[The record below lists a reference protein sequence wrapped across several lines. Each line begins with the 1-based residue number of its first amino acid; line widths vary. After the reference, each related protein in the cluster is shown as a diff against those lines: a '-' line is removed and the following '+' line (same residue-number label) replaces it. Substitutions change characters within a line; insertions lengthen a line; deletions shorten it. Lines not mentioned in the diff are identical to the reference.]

1 MWYLTSL
8 HQSNFAAFP
17 KREGGTS
24 VVGISAF
31 LPLYQLNLVFFFD
44 FFGRIAETRHMWYL
58 GILTARRYV
67 RHNTCGISGILPP
80 GNT

>member
-31 LPLYQLNLVFFFD
+31 LPLYQLNLAFFS
-44 FFGRIAETRHMWYL
+44 ISLAE
-58 GILTARRYV
+58 
-67 RHNTCGISGILPP
+67 
-80 GNT
+80 